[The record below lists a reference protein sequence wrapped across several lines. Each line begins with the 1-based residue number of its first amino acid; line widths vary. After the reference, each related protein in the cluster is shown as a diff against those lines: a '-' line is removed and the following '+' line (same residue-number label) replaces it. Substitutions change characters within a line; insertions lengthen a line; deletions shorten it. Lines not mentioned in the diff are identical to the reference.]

1 MLIRGEKCLIF
12 SFITFTLCQSRTC
25 QPTRQHIHRFP
36 LEWHQTKLLFLI
48 GNLKDYQILPPCDMP
63 FWVLLMRCNV
73 SSSHFVFLKWFV
85 FYVVVSHRLNYNNLS
100 SAAVPG
106 SNFNTVEVFFF
117 FFFFRSRL
125 TSAAAGLSCF
135 AFCNYYYFFFYH
147 TLRDVAGLLSGA
159 RGLGFERAC
168 SSAHREYI
176 AYGPKQS
183 KIYIWSERRV
193 FWVSW
198 FHSIAQ
204 PWLIL
209 IIHSLILNVIVASG
223 RDKLSTCSINDATAL
238 ATGRAVT
245 GNRYAGPCFEHKRI
259 FTCIALN

>member
-1 MLIRGEKCLIF
+1 MSVLHLPADASTHNTDF
-12 SFITFTLCQSRTC
+12 HSND
-25 QPTRQHIHRFP
+25 
-36 LEWHQTKLLFLI
+36 TKLNCSSLI
-48 GNLKDYQILPPCDMP
+48 GNLKDYQILPPRDMP
-63 FWVLLMRCNV
+63 FWVLLLRCNA

-85 FYVVVSHRLNYNNLS
+85 VDVAVSHRLNYNNLS
-100 SAAVPG
+100 SAAFPG

-117 FFFFRSRL
+117 CFFFFLFCSRL

-135 AFCNYYYFFFYH
+135 AFCIFLFFYFFYH
-147 TLRDVAGLLSGA
+147 TLKDVAGLLSGV
-159 RGLGFERAC
+159 RGLSWAC

-198 FHSIAQ
+198 FQSIAQ

-209 IIHSLILNVIVASG
+209 IILSLILNVIVASG
-223 RDKLSTCSINDATAL
+223 RDKLSTGSINDGTAL

-245 GNRYAGPCFEHKRI
+245 GNRYSGPCFKHKRI

>member
-1 MLIRGEKCLIF
+1 MLIGGEKCLIF
-12 SFITFTLCQSRTC
+12 SFIAFTLCQSRTC

-135 AFCNYYYFFFYH
+135 AFCNYYLFFFITPWEMLLAYYPE
-147 TLRDVAGLLSGA
+147 RGVWGL
-159 RGLGFERAC
+159 
-168 SSAHREYI
+168 
-176 AYGPKQS
+176 
-183 KIYIWSERRV
+183 SEPAPV
-193 FWVSW
+193 LTE
-198 FHSIAQ
+198 SI
-204 PWLIL
+204 
-209 IIHSLILNVIVASG
+209 
-223 RDKLSTCSINDATAL
+223 
-238 ATGRAVT
+238 
-245 GNRYAGPCFEHKRI
+245 
-259 FTCIALN
+259 